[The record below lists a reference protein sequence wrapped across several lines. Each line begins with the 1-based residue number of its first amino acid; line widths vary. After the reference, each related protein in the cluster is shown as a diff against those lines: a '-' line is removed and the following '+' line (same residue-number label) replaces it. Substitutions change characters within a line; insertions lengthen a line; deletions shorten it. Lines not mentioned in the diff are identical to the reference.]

1 MPFSFLNR
9 QPKKRDQLIAV
20 DLGGRTTKAIQLQRQ
35 NGSFTLVNYCLL
47 DAPIFEKNLSVEL
60 LTEHLKNVVQ
70 ALDAKTKLVTLAVG
84 VGDSVVRTTE
94 MPLIPV
100 PDMRQILK
108 LNAKTYMQQ
117 DMPGYVFDCAVIQSN
132 RVPTQADKM
141 KLGGDGKKQKVLVAG
156 ARKQLIDDL
165 QTAVRNTGL
174 IPDHIVPSV
183 IGPVNAFELTMPQ
196 VFASEVIALVDIGFK
211 NSTICILQQGEL
223 ILSRVVAL
231 GGDRITSGL
240 AESMNISY
248 AEAEGIK
255 VGMPHE
261 VQNDLEMLV
270 KPLGR
275 ELRASIDF
283 FEHQQDKPVGRVF
296 ISGGSARSEFIV
308 KTLES
313 ELLVPC
319 ETWNPLASI
328 QLSLPPQQS
337 AEVEHI
343 ASQLSVAIGA
353 AAGSF

>member
-1 MPFSFLNR
+1 MPLPFFSS
-9 QPKKRDQLIAV
+9 QPKKRDQIISI

-35 NGSFTLVNYCLL
+35 NGGFVLQGYCLL
-47 DAPIFEKNLSVEL
+47 DAPIFEKSLSVEL
-60 LTEHLKNVVQ
+60 FTEHLKNVIQ
-70 ALDAKTKLVTLAVG
+70 ALNSKTKLVTLAIG

-94 MPLIPV
+94 MPQIPI

-117 DMPGYVFDCAVIQSN
+117 DMPGHVFDCSIIQS
-132 RVPTQADKM
+132 RHEPKPAEKA
-141 KLGGDGKKQKVLVAG
+141 KLLQEGKKQKVLVAG

-165 QTAVRNTGL
+165 QTAMKNTGL

-183 IGPVNAFELTMPQ
+183 IGPVNAFELAMPDA
-196 VFASEVIALVDIGFK
+196 FTKEVVALVDIGFK
-211 NSTICILQQGEL
+211 NSTICILQEGEL
-223 ILSRVVAL
+223 ILSRVVAI
-231 GGDRITSGL
+231 GGDRLTTGL

-255 VGMPHE
+255 VGMPQE

-275 ELRASIDF
+275 ELRASVDF
-283 FEHQQDKPVGRVF
+283 FEHQQDRPVGQVF
-296 ISGGSARSEFIV
+296 MSGGSARSEFIV
-308 KTLES
+308 KILES

-319 ETWNPLASI
+319 NTWNPLASI

-337 AEVEHI
+337 AEVNHI
-343 ASQLSVAIGA
+343 ALQLSVAIGA
-353 AAGSF
+353 AAASF